1 MASKLLFPYQRLTY
15 IFDTIKNELLPQ
27 KELANR
33 FSVSI
38 RTIRSDISTLNDV
51 LQVYGARVNYIK
63 NVGYHL
69 VITDPNLYET
79 IPIVQEIERVPRTN
93 KERISAL
100 LIAF

>member
-1 MASKLLFPYQRLTY
+1 MASKLLFPYQRLAY

-38 RTIRSDISTLNDV
+38 RTIRSDIVALNDV
-51 LQVYGARVNYIK
+51 LHTYGAKVDYVK

-69 VITDPNLYET
+69 VISDSSPTNR
-79 IPIVQEIERVPRTN
+79 IPE
-93 KERISAL
+93 
-100 LIAF
+100 